1 MSPAVVEFLRVN
13 WLTIKYALGAIAGLA
28 LFGFGHYEGAARV
41 RGLEIEA
48 QIVATAKADVERDL
62 IKTRKDLAAANAKL
76 ADVKPCPAVV
86 PPTPPKVVAK
96 QPKPAKV
103 KAP

>member
-1 MSPAVVEFLRVN
+1 MSPAVTEFLRVH
-13 WLTIKYALGAIAGLA
+13 WLAIKYALGAIAGLA

-41 RGLEIEA
+41 RSMEIEA
-48 QIVATAKADVERDL
+48 QIVATAKADAERDL
-62 IKTRKDLAAANAKL
+62 VKARKDLAAANARL
-76 ADVKPCPAVV
+76 ADVTPCPAVA
-86 PPTPPKVVAK
+86 PPVPPKVVTK